1 MREGVIY
8 HWLGHRFGESD
19 RRRRIE
25 LQRAREVEQEAA
37 ARANAQQMDAAEFA
51 EAAHGDRK
59 RVALL
64 KGAIGSGPHL
74 SVRGTNAF
82 LKIAP
87 AREERATGTFRGVS
101 LPAETVAQVPSQTSV
116 TAVGIEPPAQVRPTL
131 VRAITPESLQA
142 LTAPEAPEPALKA
155 IPRRVTSP
163 TFVAPDA
170 SGSSPN
176 LLAEGPSSAGGDE
189 PMTAAQRTLR
199 KLQATRSDLRVVK
212 RTPAPDTQAIDL
224 PMSPATRMSATATPV
239 VPIPVR
245 RAMAK
250 AAEKRVEGPAE
261 AGAAERREPGP
272 AAEQPFAAPMGASQL
287 PSGGRPGAA
296 PAPAVRPAHRRWLDS
311 GPHEAV
317 VPVDSTAPAGLPR
330 ATPPRESHHILS
342 HDEMLAALDAMGE
355 PTAGQNLTPPSG
367 VIAASHAAL
376 AELFEEDAAWT
387 DPRQKAAAAVSPA
400 PAPGAAAG
408 KAASTAGDFA
418 FNPDLNVDL
427 NLDLDL
433 GTVSGEAP
441 LESAASR
448 RSVSEVLRRHAQ
460 RSSGPV
466 AIVDSGSNPVATT
479 AEAPQEPAQPTS
491 EDEPR

>member
-1 MREGVIY
+1 
-8 HWLGHRFGESD
+8 
-19 RRRRIE
+19 
-25 LQRAREVEQEAA
+25 
-37 ARANAQQMDAAEFA
+37 
-51 EAAHGDRK
+51 
-59 RVALL
+59 
-64 KGAIGSGPHL
+64 
-74 SVRGTNAF
+74 
-82 LKIAP
+82 
-87 AREERATGTFRGVS
+87 
-101 LPAETVAQVPSQTSV
+101 
-116 TAVGIEPPAQVRPTL
+116 
-131 VRAITPESLQA
+131 
-142 LTAPEAPEPALKA
+142 
-155 IPRRVTSP
+155 
-163 TFVAPDA
+163 
-170 SGSSPN
+170 
-176 LLAEGPSSAGGDE
+176 
-189 PMTAAQRTLR
+189 
-199 KLQATRSDLRVVK
+199 
-212 RTPAPDTQAIDL
+212 
-224 PMSPATRMSATATPV
+224 
-239 VPIPVR
+239 
-245 RAMAK
+245 
-250 AAEKRVEGPAE
+250 
-261 AGAAERREPGP
+261 
-272 AAEQPFAAPMGASQL
+272 
-287 PSGGRPGAA
+287 
-296 PAPAVRPAHRRWLDS
+296 
-311 GPHEAV
+311 
-317 VPVDSTAPAGLPR
+317 
-330 ATPPRESHHILS
+330 
-342 HDEMLAALDAMGE
+342 MLAALDAMGE